1 MVTVECLVLGWTCQL
16 CTTVIS
22 VWKVSQ
28 CDSDTVYSFFSVWPS
43 FLTHGSTRVNP
54 RTQKFSDCS
63 FLSNNFVM
71 ICAGGLAVVPAC
83 RLANNCS
90 HFSSCLCICIF
101 ICWLFIV
108 LIILIYFSIQGKSE
122 CHNCCLL
129 LVLWRV
135 FFLPIGREGRPFA
148 FSWKGKHKHEMLTFF
163 IFVILHWNG
172 RWNWCSIFLDK
183 YSYEVFLVWW
193 YCTIPNIS
201 GTICQFEHKPLSK
214 FLIWRWYKKKIS
226 AHLVID
232 MK

>member
-1 MVTVECLVLGWTCQL
+1 MSFVHLFCIVSVLGFVETIGASSSVWCSMVKTCIWRTTPKRKKQKGTLKMVTVECLVLGWTCQL

-71 ICAGGLAVVPAC
+71 ICAGGLAIVPAC

-108 LIILIYFSIQGKSE
+108 LMILIYFSIQGESE
-122 CHNCCLL
+122 CHTCCLL

-163 IFVILHWNG
+163 IFYFCYLALKW
-172 RWNWCSIFLDK
+172 
-183 YSYEVFLVWW
+183 EVKL
-193 YCTIPNIS
+193 
-201 GTICQFEHKPLSK
+201 
-214 FLIWRWYKKKIS
+214 
-226 AHLVID
+226 
-232 MK
+232 M